1 VTHEIHSGRFHWR
14 TLLIGSAYLQ
24 DIGVVRAGPKQA
36 FANCDIVIG
45 MLGL

>member
-1 VTHEIHSGRFHWR
+1 MRFILGVFIGAA
-14 TLLIGSAYLQ
+14 LLIGSAYLH

-36 FANCDIVIG
+36 FVNCDIVIG